1 MLRYIVKLTSISS
14 HLFLLFSFVG
24 ASNYTN
30 DYSLSQFCKV
40 RLHFWLD
47 YLKEKEREGGRRERE
62 GGERER
68 GRQGERERGREEREE
83 LNISM

>member
-1 MLRYIVKLTSISS
+1 M
-14 HLFLLFSFVG
+14 FLLFSFVG

-68 GRQGERERGREEREE
+68 EARREREREARREREREREGGREEREE